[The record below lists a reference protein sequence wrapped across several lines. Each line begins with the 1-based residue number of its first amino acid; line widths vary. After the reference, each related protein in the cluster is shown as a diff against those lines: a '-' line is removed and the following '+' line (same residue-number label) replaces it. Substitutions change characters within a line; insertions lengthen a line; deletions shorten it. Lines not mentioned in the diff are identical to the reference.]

1 MKKIKTILKNKISYG
16 IRYIPYLVI
25 AVLVGV
31 TVTYAA
37 SKLVPPG
44 PVADTMYSLQD
55 IYDLATSGTPATEG
69 VGAIETTPAISE
81 TGVTLTQVYE
91 AVETALA
98 SVGGVDLSN
107 MFNGSCTI
115 GGACP
120 GGSEFP
126 GGTQAQGGIDDAN
139 YDTTGN
145 LTQTPPAGR
154 YETTWTTCNLGNNYC
169 GTGDAG
175 ANAKDEATG
184 LVWSYPL
191 TGLGGASWDTETNSA
206 TLTAGC
212 VPGGDCA
219 YRNTDTYYSWDNSK
233 VDNNGKTA
241 YELCSSHAGWSL
253 PHQKQLMQAYID
265 GAYGNLE
272 PQGVDRNYWSATTFS
287 GYASYAWLVDLSFGV
302 TFNNGK
308 GVGFNLRCV
317 QE

>member
-1 MKKIKTILKNKISYG
+1 MNKIKTILKNKISFG
-16 IRYIPYLVI
+16 IKYIPYLVI

-69 VGAIETTPAISE
+69 SGTIETTPALSE

-115 GGACP
+115 GAACP

-145 LTQTPPAGR
+145 LAQTPPAGR
-154 YETTWTTCNLGNNYC
+154 YETTWITCNLGNNYC

-212 VPGGDCA
+212 VADGDCA
-219 YRNTDTYYSWDNSK
+219 YWNTDTYYSWDNSK
-233 VDNNGKTA
+233 SDNNGKTA

-265 GAYGNLE
+265 GSYGNLE
-272 PQGVDRNYWSATTFS
+272 PQGVGRLYWSATTS
-287 GYASYAWLVDLSFGV
+287 SYNANDAWEVYLSHGYTGS
-302 TFNNGK
+302 NGK
-308 GVGFNLRCV
+308 YYSRVIRCV